1 MCGIAGVIADPSRYS
16 TELRSSF
23 VSAALTTMQ
32 HRGPDGVG
40 VRELADGWVLFG
52 HRRLAII
59 DLSDGGA
66 QPQTALDGQVT
77 IVYNGELYNHL
88 ELRQE
93 LAAAGWVFTGD
104 SDTEVLLGAY
114 CTWGRSCVQ
123 RFVGMWAFALWDD
136 RTGEAWLC
144 RDPFGIK
151 PLFVRNDGGL
161 WFSSEVEP
169 LVRSHDSV
177 NLQVAYDY
185 LRWSLVD
192 QTTDSFVSGISSV
205 APGSSIT
212 ADRFGTVTRNE
223 TYWKTPDRLSGSDL
237 SYQEAVR
244 AVRAVLTT
252 SVDLHLRADV
262 RVGAALSG
270 GIDSSSLVCLMRE
283 ALGPDRAIQT
293 FSYAASES
301 SLDESRWADV
311 VNRSTSAEGHR
322 VAVDDHDW
330 MDLLSET
337 IHAQFEPFGSPS
349 IVAQHAVYRAA
360 GRAGTKVMLDG
371 QGADELFAGY
381 PSFLTEAIGDEVRSG
396 RLLQAFRLMR
406 ALSRQSGPAS
416 AARALAR
423 ALPRSLAIAL
433 WKAWMDRSAPQWLD
447 VAWFEDRGVRTMSDP
462 ATLAKS
468 FDDAVER
475 SQDRTSLPALLR
487 YADRNSMASAVESR
501 VPFLTTELAMLAA
514 RLPQHYLISR
524 DGTPKQ
530 VLRDAMANVVPAE
543 VLARRDKIA
552 FQVPHS
558 VRASMLERS
567 VSVGLLPPLAFLR
580 GVGDSTIVRTPLP
593 WAPTNL
599 AACAQRWS
607 LSW

>member
-1 MCGIAGVIADPSRYS
+1 
-16 TELRSSF
+16 
-23 VSAALTTMQ
+23 
-32 HRGPDGVG
+32 
-40 VRELADGWVLFG
+40 
-52 HRRLAII
+52 
-59 DLSDGGA
+59 
-66 QPQTALDGQVT
+66 
-77 IVYNGELYNHL
+77 
-88 ELRQE
+88 
-93 LAAAGWVFTGD
+93 
-104 SDTEVLLGAY
+104 
-114 CTWGRSCVQ
+114 
-123 RFVGMWAFALWDD
+123 
-136 RTGEAWLC
+136 
-144 RDPFGIK
+144 
-151 PLFVRNDGGL
+151 
-161 WFSSEVEP
+161 
-169 LVRSHDSV
+169 
-177 NLQVAYDY
+177 
-185 LRWSLVD
+185 
-192 QTTDSFVSGISSV
+192 
-205 APGSSIT
+205 
-212 ADRFGTVTRNE
+212 
-223 TYWKTPDRLSGSDL
+223 
-237 SYQEAVR
+237 
-244 AVRAVLTT
+244 
-252 SVDLHLRADV
+252 
-262 RVGAALSG
+262 
-270 GIDSSSLVCLMRE
+270 VCLMRE

-293 FSYAASES
+293 FSYAASEP
-301 SLDESRWADV
+301 SLDESRWADA
-311 VNRSTSAEGHR
+311 VNRFTSAEGHR

-406 ALSRQSGPAS
+406 ALSRHSGPAS

-433 WKAWMDRSAPQWLD
+433 WRSWMDRSAPQWLD

-524 DGTPKQ
+524 EGTPKQ

-567 VSVGLLPPLAFLR
+567 VSQGLQPSLVFLR
-580 GVGDSTIVRTPLP
+580 GVGDSSILGTPLP

-599 AACAQRWS
+599 VACAQRWS